1 MAQVVP
7 SVARFELKYRT
18 ATTTMENVFYVKIS
32 DDTWDQATMDAVV
45 NEFTGWEDTN
55 GSLMRND
62 QTSLYE
68 VIATDL
74 TSLFGIRKAYAV
86 SPVITGALANALPP
100 NVTIACKADIGRRG
114 RGTAGRVFWIGLAEG
129 QILTEGDQIGSASA
143 GLIISG
149 LNTLRDAIAGVT
161 PVEGLCIPHFVVGGL
176 RPPSVSADIVVQ
188 YLMSDFTLDSQRD
201 RLPGHKK
208 HKRLPVA

>member
-1 MAQVVP
+1 
-7 SVARFELKYRT
+7 
-18 ATTTMENVFYVKIS
+18 MENVFYVKIS

-45 NEFTGWEDTN
+45 DEFTGWEDTN

-86 SPVITGALANALPP
+86 SPVITGALPNALPP

-149 LNTLRDAIAGVT
+149 LNTLRDAVAAVT
-161 PVEGLCIPHFVVGGL
+161 PVEGICIPHFVVSGL